1 MDRYIQQQEPVKN
14 AHGVGPHASA
24 PTSRVRSPTYTPQHT
39 LDLPSGHN
47 EEAIRQRTLEQE
59 AEC

>member
-14 AHGVGPHASA
+14 ANGMAPQMSA
-24 PTSRVRSPTYTPQHT
+24 PTSRVRSPPFTPQHT
-39 LDLPSGHN
+39 LDLPGQGES
-47 EEAIRQRTLEQE
+47 RQRTLEQE